1 MSKLQAALQGVKA
14 PMVST
19 RELRQQQYKGATI
32 SGGGVTQTNFAS
44 QLTSIGAGASE
55 LYAKYDAEREKTGIQ
70 RKNEIMLQNL
80 KPEEMRTLREEGL
93 LLYQDDP
100 YAMRA
105 LERTLGRQEAYA
117 AEGVIQERINQGYYK
132 SRGEMEA
139 ERATVLESRLETMTE
154 AYGID
159 PKNRAWFAEGFSS
172 DMDERSFAIYNATD
186 KKVDEYN
193 RNNAAIATDNEA
205 SELIKSGNGQHLIQY
220 LSNQLSTGVIRTEKD
235 FESHLVRG
243 MKELSQQSNSVD
255 LLNTLADTEVS
266 LYGEKTTLR
275 TRLGDEYVKTLTNQA
290 AQASLNNNW
299 ESQKWFMGKLYALQA
314 PDFSQ
319 PDAVEKGLDAIREL
333 EQFADLSQGEAATQ
347 ARVQIEQAKAMFDT
361 KHREFNAKQTEVI
374 NKQQQQKVRIAVLDA
389 AVNGR
394 LTGDTTHSLKL
405 TSFEET
411 PTTGTFSPNDWN
423 AYYSYKTEEIDSGD
437 YSPEQKALQKLQL
450 GVLLK
455 DIPDSGFGAHYQEH
469 FTRVSSELAKY
480 GAALDSGAELPETP
494 QLDKMMEFYK
504 ASPELFSQTFGPDF
518 PMANA
523 IAVSATM
530 GIHPSVMLQGQKR
543 LDEMRKSAPEQA
555 RQIQLEAGNMENN
568 RGANVYQ
575 NLNTEQREAVTALYL
590 GMEGYSNSDKMNVIG
605 EHLEKQYSTIE
616 GATGVIPKSFL
627 MSDPQ
632 DPKSVSVGQTKLSA
646 AIKQRFPTGNTT
658 VRVQGDR
665 LIVWGSIGGAPLV
678 FTKETLMSNQ

>member
-19 RELRQQQYKGATI
+19 RELRQQQYKPATI
-32 SGGGVTQTNFAS
+32 YGGGANQTNFAS
-44 QLTSIGAGASE
+44 QLTGIAGGVAQ
-55 LYAKYDAEREKTGIQ
+55 YAANYDAHREKTGVQ

-80 KPEEMRTLREEGL
+80 KPEEMRKLREEGL

-105 LERTLGRQEAYA
+105 LDRTLGRQEAYS
-117 AEGVIQERINQGYYK
+117 AESVIQERIAQGYYK
-132 SRGEMEA
+132 SREEMEE
-139 ERATVLESRLETMTE
+139 ERANVLESRMETMAE
-154 AYGID
+154 SFGID
-159 PKNRAWFAEGFSS
+159 PKNRAWFSEGFYS
-172 DMDERSFAIYNATD
+172 DMDERSFAIYNAMD

-193 RNNAAIATDNEA
+193 RNNATVATDSEV
-205 SELIKSGNGQHLIQY
+205 SELIKSGNGQHVIQY
-220 LSNQLSTGVIRTEKD
+220 LQRQVQHGVIRTEQD
-235 FESHLVRG
+235 MEAHLVRG
-243 MKELSQQSNSVD
+243 MKELSQQANSAD
-255 LLNTLADTEVS
+255 LVNALADTEIE
-266 LYGEKTTLR
+266 LYGTKTTLR
-275 TRLGDEYVKTLTNQA
+275 TRMGDEYIKTLVNQS

-299 ESQKWFMGKLYALQA
+299 KSQQWFMNQLYFLQS
-314 PDFSQ
+314 PDFTQ
-319 PDAVEKGLDAIREL
+319 PDAIEKGLDAIRDL
-333 EQFADLSQGEAATQ
+333 ENFANLSQGDAATA
-347 ARVQIEQAKAMFDT
+347 ARIQIEQAKAQFD
-361 KHREFNAKQTEVI
+361 KLHREFNTKQTAEI
-374 NKQQQQKVRIAVLDA
+374 TKQQQQKVRISVLDA

-405 TSFEET
+405 SAFEET
-411 PTTGTFSPNDWN
+411 ASTGKFDTNDWN
-423 AYYSYKTEEIDSGD
+423 AYYSFKTDEIDKGD
-437 YSPEQKALQKLQL
+437 GSPEQKALKKLQL

-469 FTRVSSELAKY
+469 FTRVTSEVSKY
-480 GAALDSGAELPETP
+480 AAALDAGAELPETP
-494 QLDKMMEFYK
+494 QLDKMMEFYN

-530 GIHPSVMLQGQKR
+530 GIHPSVMIQGQKR

-575 NLNTEQREAVTALYL
+575 NLNTEQREAITALYL
-590 GMEGYSNSDKMNVIG
+590 GLEGYTNSEKIRVIG
-605 EHLEKQYSTIE
+605 EHLEKQYSTVE

-632 DPKSVSVGQTKLSA
+632 DLKSVSVGQTRLSA
-646 AIKQRFPTGNTT
+646 AIKQRFPAGTTT
-658 VRVQGDR
+658 VRVTGNR
-665 LIVWGSIGGAPLV
+665 LIVYGSIGGAPMV
-678 FTKETLMSNQ
+678 FTKEMLMAD